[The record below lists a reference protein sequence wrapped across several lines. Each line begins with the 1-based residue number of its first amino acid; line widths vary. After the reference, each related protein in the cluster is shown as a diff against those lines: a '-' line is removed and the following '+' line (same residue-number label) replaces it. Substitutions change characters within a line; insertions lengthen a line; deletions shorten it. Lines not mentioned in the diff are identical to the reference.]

1 MTELTFSITPTDAI
15 ETAALQRVLKE
26 FESRTRINV
35 QLHEIDTKSAREA
48 ITQFAVTGKGPD
60 VSQIGSSWLRGIV
73 DMNVLCPFTARDIAQ
88 IGTPADFIE
97 ASWTSTFIPGQPSVQ
112 WAIPWLADV
121 RMVCYRTDLL
131 KNAGIEEQGA
141 FATPEAFDRTLRQLQ
156 SSGVPIPWVVPTKH
170 SWRTL
175 HNIASWVW
183 GAGGEFVDSDG
194 KQPMFDR
201 LEALTGIKA
210 YFALG
215 RYLMGHARGL
225 TTSQSD
231 VLFMSGQAAA
241 TISGPHLLAMS
252 PELLDRVGFTSPPG
266 PPFVGGSHL
275 VIWKYTRHEDEAVKL
290 VQALTNIAAQKSY
303 GLGSLLPVSVD
314 ALSEIGTLDGQKGA
328 FARYVQRAQ
337 VAGRSFWPV
346 HLWNIVEAN
355 LVEAMASI
363 WDEILRSPVPDL
375 DRILQRTLS
384 TLAYR
389 LTMSL
394 NSE

>member
-1 MTELTFSITPTDAI
+1 MTELTLSITPTDAV
-15 ETAALQRVLKE
+15 EMAALQRVLKE
-26 FESRTRINV
+26 FESRTRVNV
-35 QLHEIDTKSAREA
+35 QLYEIDTKSAREA

-60 VSQIGSSWLRGIV
+60 VSQIGSTWLRGIV
-73 DMNVLCPFTARDIAQ
+73 DMNVLRPFTARDIAQ

-121 RMVCYRTDLL
+121 RMVCYRMDLL

-141 FATPEAFDRTLRQLQ
+141 FATPEAFDQTLSQLQ
-156 SSGVPIPWVVPTKH
+156 FSGVPIPWVVPTKH

-201 LEALTGIKA
+201 PEALTGFKA

-215 RYLMGHARGL
+215 QYLMDPARGL

-231 VLFMSGQAAA
+231 ALFMSGQAAV
-241 TISGPHLLAMS
+241 TISGPHLLAMP

-275 VIWKYTRHEDEAVKL
+275 AIWKYTRHENEAVRL
-290 VQALTNIAAQKSY
+290 VQALTNFTAQKSY
-303 GLGSLLPVSVD
+303 GLGSLLPVRVD
-314 ALSEIGTLDGQKGA
+314 ALSELGTLAGQEGA

-337 VAGRSFWPV
+337 ANGRSFRPV
-346 HLWNIVEAN
+346 YLWNIVEAR
-355 LVEAMASI
+355 LVAAMASI
-363 WDEILRSPVPDL
+363 WDETLKSPAPDL
-375 DRILQRTLS
+375 DSILQRIIP
-384 TLAYR
+384 TLAHR